1 MSVKFFKETLKIQ
14 KELHKPSEIFE
25 IGTSRNYYKCTKQL
39 LDRVNKFKYLVLLRL
54 LIMDS
59 KICVPLQ
66 NASMEDPK
74 LKTVVFHSNNIM
86 KCLDLLPVKLFC
98 KIWNLKPISTHSS
111 HVLIL
116 YQLYWNLPYK
126 GGYPNM
132 SKKINGKELM
142 KLCSGGI
149 EIMD

>member
-98 KIWNLKPISTHSS
+98 KI
-111 HVLIL
+111 
-116 YQLYWNLPYK
+116 
-126 GGYPNM
+126 
-132 SKKINGKELM
+132 
-142 KLCSGGI
+142 
-149 EIMD
+149 

>member
-1 MSVKFFKETLKIQ
+1 MFLRFLSFLVPHTIDLKRPFHTSHFCHLLQLTDIMSVKFFKETLTIQ

-25 IGTSRNYYKCTKQL
+25 IGTSRNHYKCTKQL
-39 LDRVNKFKYLVLLRL
+39 LDRVNKLKFLVLLRL

-74 LKTVVFHSNNIM
+74 LKTVVFHSYNIM

-98 KIWNLKPISTHSS
+98 KI
-111 HVLIL
+111 
-116 YQLYWNLPYK
+116 
-126 GGYPNM
+126 
-132 SKKINGKELM
+132 
-142 KLCSGGI
+142 
-149 EIMD
+149 